1 MARTRPRDVVA
12 VACDVGHGAMA
23 PMTRLDAIRGRLL
36 PGSTG
41 ASNEDAA
48 WLVETVRRFRE
59 TLEQIKRHPCA
70 KVGCACCQQ
79 DADWATFALARL
91 EEPDGTA

>member
-1 MARTRPRDVVA
+1 
-12 VACDVGHGAMA
+12 
-23 PMTRLDAIRGRLL
+23 MTRLNAIRGRLCL
-36 PGSTG
+36 RHKT
-41 ASNEDAA
+41 AMTEYMADVA

-91 EEPDGTA
+91 EEPECR